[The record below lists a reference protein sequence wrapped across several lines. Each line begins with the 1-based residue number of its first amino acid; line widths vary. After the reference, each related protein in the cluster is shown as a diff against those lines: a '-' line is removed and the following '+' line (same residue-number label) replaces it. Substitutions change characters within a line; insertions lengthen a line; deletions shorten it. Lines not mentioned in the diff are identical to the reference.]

1 MYVVLKMKREREK
14 HAVVGVGAYQ
24 QEEPPGDVIFHPQG
38 SQQEEP

>member
-1 MYVVLKMKREREK
+1 MNVVLKMKREREK

-24 QEEPPGDVIFHPQG
+24 QEEPPGDVIHPEG